1 MKKTLVISI
10 VVLMMA
16 ALGANIV
23 GAQGPDDAPRAG
35 NRGPREGGVLDVV
48 SEAIGLTPQETVE
61 ALQADGATL
70 ASVIE
75 ANGGDVDAIRATLI
89 ENATA
94 RMDEAAAN
102 LETHIDDL
110 LNGEFPA
117 NRGGRGP
124 GGFGGGERLESLAEV
139 LGVEVDTL
147 RESLADGMTI
157 AEVAEANG
165 VDVQTVIDALVSAA
179 EARIDEAVA
188 ADRLSA
194 EDGEARKAELAER
207 ITEMVN
213 NAAEGGFGGPRG
225 GRGPGGRGGN
235 GGPNNDA

>member
-16 ALGANIV
+16 ALGASV
-23 GAQGPDDAPRAG
+23 VAAQEPGNGGRFG
-35 NRGPREGGVLDVV
+35 NRGPHEGGVMEVV
-48 SEAIGLTPQETVE
+48 SEAIGLTPQEIVE

-89 ENATA
+89 ENATV
-94 RMDEAAAN
+94 RFEEQAAN
-102 LETHIDDL
+102 LETRIDDL
-110 LNGEFPA
+110 LNGEFA
-117 NRGGRGP
+117 GGRGP
-124 GGFGGGERLESLAEV
+124 GGFGGGERLDNLAEV
-139 LGVEVDTL
+139 LGVEVDAL

-194 EDGEARKAELAER
+194 EDGEERKAELAER
-207 ITEMVN
+207 ISDFVN
-213 NAAEGGFGGPRG
+213 NTGDHLLGGGRFGGPRG
-225 GRGPGGRGGN
+225 NRGPGGRG
-235 GGPNNDA
+235 PNNDA